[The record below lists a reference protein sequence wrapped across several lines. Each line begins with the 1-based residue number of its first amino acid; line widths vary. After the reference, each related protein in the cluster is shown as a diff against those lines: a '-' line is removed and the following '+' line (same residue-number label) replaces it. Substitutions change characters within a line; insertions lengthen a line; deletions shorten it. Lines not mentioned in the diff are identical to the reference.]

1 MLIDFDILTVIIGV
15 LIYAAVCFFIHKKY
29 HKEKIYYVFSTIMF
43 CYFLS
48 LAKHTLFPIIIAG
61 LPSNIKGSINLIP
74 FHNGINKTDILNT
87 VMTIPLGVGMPFITK
102 IKNLKRISLL
112 GLCTGLG
119 IETVQYLETFIT
131 GGFSY
136 RIIDINDVIFNFVG
150 TVFGFF
156 LLYIF
161 SRIFIKA
168 DRKKLGLFWAYV
180 YDTCNSVRLT

>member
-15 LIYAAVCFFIHKKY
+15 LIYATVCFFIHKKY

-74 FHNGINKTDILNT
+74 FHNGINKTDI
-87 VMTIPLGVGMPFITK
+87 
-102 IKNLKRISLL
+102 
-112 GLCTGLG
+112 
-119 IETVQYLETFIT
+119 
-131 GGFSY
+131 
-136 RIIDINDVIFNFVG
+136 FNFVG